1 MKLVWELNSNLPLWL
16 LLQNDN
22 NECVAAAVGNTMQW
36 ISESGFSDAGEEH
49 NVYIRNEQFKQCEV

>member
-1 MKLVWELNSNLPLWL
+1 
-16 LLQNDN
+16 
-22 NECVAAAVGNTMQW
+22 MQW